1 MDQCHN
7 IFESFA
13 EYFWIVSG
21 SFGIVLHGFCGVF
34 CFFCVVDVVIIVFVV
49 LLSLSL
55 GGLPPAPYGRKKS
68 RVAFFRRWYQDA
80 DEPNAGFNATTTIMT
95 TTTAKLLRR
104 EKSFC
109 KIFREVFRSFCE
121 VFQSFRKFFE
131 VFASFSRLSDPF
143 GPIGMHSDAFGS
155 NWKRLDVFE
164 NF

>member
-1 MDQCHN
+1 MD
-7 IFESFA
+7 
-13 EYFWIVSG
+13 G
-21 SFGIVLHGFCGVF
+21 GIKALNLTPAVQPPQPSYWKDQQPRPQVL
-34 CFFCVVDVVIIVFVV
+34 
-49 LLSLSL
+49 
-55 GGLPPAPYGRKKS
+55 
-68 RVAFFRRWYQDA
+68 
-80 DEPNAGFNATTTIMT
+80 TICI
-95 TTTAKLLRR
+95 LRR

-164 NF
+164 KCWDFFYFWVVFQRFRTYFLQKTFFTAHHRISLANQSFNRSIVRSTDCSTNHSII

>member
-1 MDQCHN
+1 MGE
-7 IFESFA
+7 ITS
-13 EYFWIVSG
+13 
-21 SFGIVLHGFCGVF
+21 
-34 CFFCVVDVVIIVFVV
+34 
-49 LLSLSL
+49 
-55 GGLPPAPYGRKKS
+55 LPPSSAAATLCELATIEKRSVKSTGYG
-68 RVAFFRRWYQDA
+68 
-80 DEPNAGFNATTTIMT
+80 I
-95 TTTAKLLRR
+95 LRC

-164 NF
+164 SF

>member
-1 MDQCHN
+1 MTNFAILEKSWFCNGLRIIKLGAEAETEAQADAECHK
-7 IFESFA
+7 A
-13 EYFWIVSG
+13 EAECDKSTISG
-21 SFGIVLHGFCGVF
+21 RK
-34 CFFCVVDVVIIVFVV
+34 
-49 LLSLSL
+49 
-55 GGLPPAPYGRKKS
+55 GLP
-68 RVAFFRRWYQDA
+68 
-80 DEPNAGFNATTTIMT
+80 I
-95 TTTAKLLRR
+95 LRR

-164 NF
+164 KF

>member
-1 MDQCHN
+1 MSSRFLLIPLKDDN
-7 IFESFA
+7 EA
-13 EYFWIVSG
+13 GPPKAGPE
-21 SFGIVLHGFCGVF
+21 
-34 CFFCVVDVVIIVFVV
+34 
-49 LLSLSL
+49 LSLWILVIRLASE
-55 GGLPPAPYGRKKS
+55 AH
-68 RVAFFRRWYQDA
+68 V
-80 DEPNAGFNATTTIMT
+80 PNSPNSSDC
-95 TTTAKLLRR
+95 LLRR